1 MAINSK
7 NAFYLGDESLPTKNM
22 QIEASPEQIK
32 QYAHEMK
39 RCQNNL
45 LYFAEN
51 YFYIINPD
59 EGRIKIKLHKYQ
71 KRFLKT
77 IKNNRFVI
85 FNTSRQVGKSTLLT
99 IYALWYV
106 LNNPDKT
113 VLLLANKQD
122 TAIEIFGRIKM
133 AYKELPNWL
142 KPGVEKWDQ
151 TKMILTNG
159 SKIIVSTTTESAARG
174 FTINL
179 LLLDEF
185 AFVEENLANEYFR
198 SVYPTISA
206 SKTSKIVITSTP
218 NGDSNIFYRLCQGAI
233 NHENGWVYDTVIWS
247 DVPGRNEKWKQET
260 MATMDSAEAFAQEF
274 EAVFI
279 SSKSTFVNEELIQSL
294 KQKAKD
300 PLYIFED
307 GKYKI
312 WEEPNENNIYVA
324 GVDTSEGIGL
334 DSSEINIVD
343 ITNLQDIRQVA
354 TYSNNS
360 IPPYDFATKVY
371 EILQQWGCPLALI
384 ERNNQGTVV
393 VDNLYNRY
401 GYENI
406 VSWGSSLFNRKNIQL
421 GIISH
426 ANIKNKAVNLMRYLL
441 TESQVVSINNLET
454 LEEFRN
460 FIRYPN
466 GTWAARRGDKY
477 HDDKVMS
484 LIWSLFILNEEI
496 ITSYFDVKQRD
507 RNGIPLRI
515 EKFDNGINYFTNTQ
529 KSSEIQHYNTNNKV
543 NDVFLMNPGD
553 TTNNINTEWNW
564 LYTYGE

>member
-185 AFVEENLANEYFR
+185 AFVECLDFDTKIKIRN
-198 SVYPTISA
+198 
-206 SKTSKIVITSTP
+206 KTTKI
-218 NGDSNIFYRLCQGAI
+218 
-233 NHENGWVYDTVIWS
+233 E
-247 DVPGRNEKWKQET
+247 
-260 MATMDSAEAFAQEF
+260 
-274 EAVFI
+274 
-279 SSKSTFVNEELIQSL
+279 
-294 KQKAKD
+294 
-300 PLYIFED
+300 
-307 GKYKI
+307 
-312 WEEPNENNIYVA
+312 
-324 GVDTSEGIGL
+324 
-334 DSSEINIVD
+334 
-343 ITNLQDIRQVA
+343 
-354 TYSNNS
+354 
-360 IPPYDFATKVY
+360 
-371 EILQQWGCPLALI
+371 
-384 ERNNQGTVV
+384 
-393 VDNLYNRY
+393 
-401 GYENI
+401 
-406 VSWGSSLFNRKNIQL
+406 
-421 GIISH
+421 
-426 ANIKNKAVNLMRYLL
+426 
-441 TESQVVSINNLET
+441 
-454 LEEFRN
+454 
-460 FIRYPN
+460 
-466 GTWAARRGDKY
+466 
-477 HDDKVMS
+477 
-484 LIWSLFILNEEI
+484 EEI
-496 ITSYFDVKQRD
+496 SIGDLY
-507 RNGIPLRI
+507 LRLL
-515 EKFDNGINYFTNTQ
+515 KN
-529 KSSEIQHYNTNNKV
+529 S
-543 NDVFLMNPGD
+543 
-553 TTNNINTEWNW
+553 
-564 LYTYGE
+564 